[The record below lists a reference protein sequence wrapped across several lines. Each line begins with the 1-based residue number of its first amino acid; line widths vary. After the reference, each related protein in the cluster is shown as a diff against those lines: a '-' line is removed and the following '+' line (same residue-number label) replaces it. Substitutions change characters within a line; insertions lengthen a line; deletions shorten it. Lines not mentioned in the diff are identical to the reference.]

1 MPTAVRRVARYSRI
15 AMDAECEIITR
26 MLSGRRSLPDQ
37 FAAATGREAASL
49 RLAGALAR
57 FAHRMMLAGI
67 AAAEGNLEPEDPEYQ
82 QMSIAAI
89 DVGAACLGVL
99 DVIRPGLLSGVDAEM
114 LMVHL
119 RDRRIAK
126 TPPAGAFHDLA
137 TVLGVWTG
145 DVSREI
151 DDACERLLS
160 TDAPDMALPAIE
172 RAIISCVDLALLG
185 SPRACAQR

>member
-1 MPTAVRRVARYSRI
+1 
-15 AMDAECEIITR
+15 MDAEYDIITR

-37 FAAATGREAASL
+37 LAEATGRETASL
-49 RLAGALAR
+49 LLAGALAR
-57 FAHRMMLAGI
+57 FAHRMTLVGI
-67 AAAEGNLEPEDPEYQ
+67 AAAEGNLESEDPEYQ

-114 LMVHL
+114 LLVHL

-126 TPPAGAFHDLA
+126 TPPAGEFHDLA

-145 DVSREI
+145 DVAREI
-151 DDACERLLS
+151 DEACELLLN
-160 TDAPDMALPAIE
+160 TDIPAMTLPAIE
-172 RAIISCVDLALLG
+172 RAIVSCVDLALLG
-185 SPRACAQR
+185 NLRAYTQR